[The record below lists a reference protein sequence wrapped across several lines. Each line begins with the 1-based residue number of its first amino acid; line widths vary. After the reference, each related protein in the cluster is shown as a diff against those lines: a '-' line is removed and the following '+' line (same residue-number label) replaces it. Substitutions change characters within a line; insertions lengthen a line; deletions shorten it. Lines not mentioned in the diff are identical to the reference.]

1 MLLFYFYFKQYRN
14 FSVDF
19 APDFSGLYRL
29 SLSNSLA
36 GMKEESSLPV
46 ETLGKAKELQNLI
59 IYTSPFL
66 SSGSSESLD
75 LATIMNAL
83 MLIAPAYAI
92 KIFFF

>member
-19 APDFSGLYRL
+19 APDFNGLYRL

-59 IYTSPFL
+59 IYTSPFCL
-66 SSGSSESLD
+66 VDQVNL
-75 LATIMNAL
+75 
-83 MLIAPAYAI
+83 
-92 KIFFF
+92 